1 MQWGIQGL
9 GAEVRVGIW
18 SQGLKP
24 GFVAEGGVRDKS
36 RTYLRS
42 NGKSNGNSNSNSN
55 SDDKNSGNS
64 NSKRRSPSG
73 MTSEKGNDNS
83 NSNSNDNGNDK
94 RRSAAGMTR
103 KRGWAHITLMLC
115 AAGLLGA
122 GAHAETGAEA
132 WLRYAPIAKPEMYK
146 ALPSRIVAQG
156 SSAISRAAA
165 SELQR
170 GLSSMLGRPFTLD
183 TESRGGMGKE
193 AAIAVGA
200 LSESPQGMVD
210 ASGRPVG
217 KEEIWIKHEG
227 DGDSSTFAVYGGTPQ
242 AEMYAVFHLLAEVA
256 EQKPIPREERESP
269 SAPVRW
275 VNQWDNL
282 DGSIERGYAGR
293 SIFFDGGHVRTDLT
307 RAGEY
312 ARLLASVGI
321 NGCTVNN
328 VNSDL
333 RTLTPDMLKEFA
345 RIAVAFRPWGV
356 RMSLSVDLSSPQ
368 VVGKLA
374 TFDPLDPAVAQW
386 WKDKVDEI
394 YTLIPDFGGVVV
406 KADSEGRAGP
416 SQYGRTPAEAANVLA
431 RALRPHGGI
440 VLYRGFVY
448 NHHLDWKDLKADRAR
463 AGYDNFHALDGKFEP
478 NVVIQVKHGPI
489 DFQVREPVSPLFAAL
504 QHTSQAIE
512 LQITQEYTGQQRHM
526 VYLVPMWKTALDTDM
541 RAQDRSTPVKE
552 IVEGKSFDQPLGG
565 FVGVAN
571 VGLDANWMHHPMA
584 LANLYGFGRLAWNPD
599 LSAEQIAEE
608 WTRMTFGNDAKVVS
622 TIDALQLGS
631 WHAYEEYTGPLGVGG
646 LTDIIGVHYGPGIE
660 SAERNGWGQ
669 WIRADH
675 EGIGMDRSVATGT
688 GYIGQYPP
696 QLAAKY
702 ESLATCPD
710 ELLLF
715 MHHVPYTYVLH
726 SGKTVVQH
734 VYDSHYDGAATV
746 ATYDPRWK
754 ELQGLV
760 DQERYQQ
767 VLALFE
773 YQAGHADVWR
783 DAVDQWFQKI
793 SGVDDARH
801 RVGHDPFRVEA
812 ESMVANGYTPVE
824 ATPWETASAGKAVV
838 CEQKE
843 ACTLTTRFAG
853 AEGRYSVAVQYFD
866 LRTGVSNYEL
876 LVNGKPVAQWKA
888 DATLPPAVIVRRL
901 DGHTS
906 TRYTLPEIEL
916 HGGDTITLRG
926 KADAGEAAPVDYLEI
941 TPLHDTQR

>member
-1 MQWGIQGL
+1 MES
-9 GAEVRVGIW
+9 EVM
-18 SQGLKP
+18 L
-24 GFVAEGGVRDKS
+24 
-36 RTYLRS
+36 
-42 NGKSNGNSNSNSN
+42 
-55 SDDKNSGNS
+55 
-64 NSKRRSPSG
+64 RRSQ
-73 MTSEKGNDNS
+73 MN
-83 NSNSNDNGNDK
+83 
-94 RRSAAGMTR
+94 
-103 KRGWAHITLMLC
+103 LVLC
-115 AAGLLGA
+115 ACALVCGA
-122 GAHAETGAEA
+122 ARGETGAEA
-132 WLRYAPIAKPEMYK
+132 WLRYAPIANPGVYEG
-146 ALPSRIVAQG
+146 LPSRIVSMGG
-156 SSAISRAAA
+156 SAMSQAAA
-165 SELQR
+165 KELQG
-170 GLSSMLGRPFTLD
+170 GLSSMLGRPFTVR
-183 TESRGGMGKE
+183 TVSYGAMGKE

-200 LSESPQGMVD
+200 LSESPGGMVD
-210 ASGRPVG
+210 QTGRPVG
-217 KEEIWIKHEG
+217 KEEIWIKYKA
-227 DGDSSTFAVYGGTPQ
+227 DGHRPTLAVFGGTPQ

-256 EQKPIPREERESP
+256 EQKPIPREERQSP
-269 SAPVRW
+269 SSPVRW

-293 SIFFDGGHVRTDLT
+293 SIFFDGGHVRGELT

-333 RTLTPDMLKEFA
+333 RTLTPEMLHEIA
-345 RIAVAFRPWGV
+345 RVADAFRPWGV
-356 RMSLSVDLSSPQ
+356 KLSLSVDLSSPQ

-374 TFDPLDPAVAQW
+374 TFDPADPQVAAW
-386 WKDKVDEI
+386 WQRKVDEI
-394 YTLIPDFGGVVV
+394 YTLIPDFAGVVV

-431 RALRPHGGI
+431 RALKPHGGI

-504 QHTSQAIE
+504 EHTSQAIE

-526 VYLVPMWKTALDTDM
+526 VYLVPMWKAALDTDM

-552 IVEGKSFDQPLGG
+552 IVEGKSFHQPLGG

-599 LSAEQIAEE
+599 LSAEQIADE
-608 WTRMTFGNDAKVVS
+608 WTRQTFGNDAKVVS
-622 TIDALQLGS
+622 AIDALQLGS
-631 WHAYEEYTGPLGVGG
+631 WHAYEQYTGPLGVGG
-646 LTDIIGVHYGPGIE
+646 LTDIIGVHFGPGIE

-669 WIRADH
+669 WIRANHD
-675 EGIGMDRSVATGT
+675 GIGMNRTVTTGT
-688 GYIGQYPP
+688 GYIGQYPA
-696 QLAAKY
+696 QLAAMY
-702 ESLATCPD
+702 ESPATCPD

-734 VYDSHYDGAATV
+734 VYDSHYEGAAT
-746 ATYDPRWK
+746 ATTYASRWRQ
-754 ELQGLV
+754 LQGSI
-760 DQERYQQ
+760 DKERYEQ

-773 YQAGHADVWR
+773 YQAGHAVVWR

-793 SGVDDARH
+793 SGIDDAQH

-812 ESMVANGYTPVE
+812 EAMEASGYTPVE
-824 ATPWETASAGKAVV
+824 ATPWETASGGKAVV
-838 CEQKE
+838 CKQSA
-843 ACTLTTRFAG
+843 ACTLTMHVTG
-853 AEGRYSVAVQYFD
+853 SSGHYSIAVQYFD
-866 LRTGVSNYEL
+866 LRTGVSGYDL
-876 LVNGKPVAQWKA
+876 LLNGKSVARWKA
-888 DATLPPAVIVRRL
+888 DATLPPAIVDRRL

-906 TRYTLPEIEL
+906 TRFTLPDIEL
-916 HGGDTITLRG
+916 HTGDTITLRG
-926 KADAGEAAPVDYLEI
+926 EPDGEEPAPVDYFEI
-941 TPLHDTQR
+941 TPLNAAQP